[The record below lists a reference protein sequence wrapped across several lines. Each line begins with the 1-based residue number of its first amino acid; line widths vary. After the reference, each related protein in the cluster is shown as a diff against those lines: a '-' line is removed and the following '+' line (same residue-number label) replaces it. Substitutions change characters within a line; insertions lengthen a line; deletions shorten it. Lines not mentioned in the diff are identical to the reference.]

1 MIRNVVL
8 AKLKA
13 GVTEDQVAT
22 AVETLRSM
30 RTPGMISITVG
41 RDLGLRD
48 GNWDMA
54 VVTDLED
61 VESYRIY
68 DTDAE
73 HNRIRREVVAP
84 ITERLERIQYEV

>member
-8 AKLKA
+8 AKLKP
-13 GVTEDQVAT
+13 GVAEQQVLA
-22 AVETLRSM
+22 AVETLKEM

-54 VVTDLED
+54 VITDLED
-61 VESYRIY
+61 VESYRLY

-84 ITERLERIQYEV
+84 IVERLERCQYEI